1 VRQPQPSPLSAIVVG
16 TMRRP
21 GLALAAP
28 IDTGNTGNTAWIILC
43 TALVLLM
50 TPGLAFFYA
59 GMVRSKHA
67 LGMIMQS
74 FVTIAVVS
82 VTWSVV
88 GYSLAFD
95 RDAGGGLVGGL
106 HLVGLAHAEVAVPGM
121 NLTVPPLA
129 VVAFQLM
136 FTILTAALIS
146 GASADRMRFG
156 SFVTFIAVWSVLVY
170 APLAHWTWSP
180 DGWLNKAGLLD
191 FAGGTVVEICSGASA
206 LALALVLG
214 PRRGWPREMMA
225 PHNLPLTLLGAG
237 LLWFGWI
244 GFNAGSALTAGTL
257 AASAA
262 LATHLSGVGG
272 MIGWLALEKKLTG
285 KATTLGGASGAVAGL
300 VAITPAA
307 GFISPM
313 PALLVG
319 AVAGVVCLFAIR
331 LKFRFHYDDSLDV
344 VAVHYVGGVVGTLF
358 IGLFAAAA
366 VNPAVRHQ
374 GLLLGGGLAQLGHQ
388 ALGVL
393 AASAFAFTVTY
404 VIARV
409 LHATI
414 GLRVGPDEETEGLD
428 SSQHAETAYEF
439 TATASIGRT
448 H

>member
-1 VRQPQPSPLSAIVVG
+1 MMHVLSD
-16 TMRRP
+16 
-21 GLALAAP
+21 AAP
-28 IDTGNTGNTAWIILC
+28 VDTGNTAWIIVC

-82 VTWSVV
+82 VTWTVV

-106 HLVGLAHAEVAVPGM
+106 HLVGLTHAEVAVPGM

-129 VVAFQLM
+129 FVAFQMM
-136 FTILTAALIS
+136 FAILTAALIS

-244 GFNAGSALTAGTL
+244 GFNAGSALTAGGL

-272 MIGWLALEKKLTG
+272 MIGWLSLEKKITG

-307 GFISPM
+307 GFISPL

-319 AVAGVVCLFAIR
+319 AIAGAVCLFAIR

-374 GLLLGGGLAQLGHQ
+374 GLLLGGGLTQLGHQ
-388 ALGVL
+388 GLGVL
-393 AASAFAFTVTY
+393 AASVFAFTVTY

-409 LHATI
+409 LRATI

-439 TATASIGRT
+439 TATSSIGRT